1 MKTTFV
7 SSSAVS
13 NALRYSLLR
22 QQSALT
28 NAQKEVA
35 TGFVADRG
43 LALGAR
49 TAQSVTLNRDLA
61 RLDGIVDSNGLVSS
75 RLKATQ
81 TALGE
86 INKSAQTLLSSLMS
100 SASGDAAYALTQKS
114 ARGTLDT
121 MTGVLNTSLNGEY
134 LFAGTNTDVKP
145 INEFKAGSPTKVA
158 FDAAFATHFGFSQ
171 NAAGAASITGAQM
184 DNFLTTVVE
193 PMFMGAGWQ
202 AAGSPWS
209 NATDQGITSRITLN
223 ETTVTSVSANNDG
236 IRKIAMIATVV
247 SDLLDSNVGAEARA
261 ALIDYSVSEIG
272 AAISDVGQ
280 LQSQAGIIEQ
290 RVENATERV
299 KTQMDLFERHILN
312 TEGVDPYKAS
322 TMVTDLLSQI
332 EKSYALTARIQQL
345 SLMKFLS

>member
-28 NAQKEVA
+28 KAQKEVG

-49 TAQSVTLNRDLA
+49 TAQSITLNRDLA
-61 RLDGIVDSNGLVSS
+61 RLDGIVDSNGLVAS
-75 RLKATQ
+75 RLAATQ
-81 TALGE
+81 TSLGE
-86 INKSAQTLLSSLMS
+86 INKAAQTLLSSLTS

-121 MTGVLNTSLNGEY
+121 MTAVLNTSLNGEY

-145 INEFKAGSPTKVA
+145 INEFKAGSPTKAA
-158 FDAAFATHFGFSQ
+158 FDAAFLANFGFDQ
-171 NAAGAASITGAQM
+171 NAPAAANISAAQM
-184 DNFLTTVVE
+184 DSFLTNVVE
-193 PMFMGAGWQ
+193 PMFLGAGWQ

-223 ETTVTSVSANNDG
+223 ETTETSVSANNEG
-236 IRKIAMIATVV
+236 IRKIAMAAAFV
-247 SDLLDSNVGAEARA
+247 SDLLDSNVGAAAREVVVNRA
-261 ALIDYSVSEIG
+261 VSTIG
-272 AAISDVGQ
+272 SAISEVGQ

-299 KTQMDLFERHILN
+299 KMQMDLFERHILD
-312 TEGVDPYKAS
+312 TEGVDPYRAS

>member
-49 TAQSVTLNRDLA
+49 TAQSITLNRDLA

-75 RLKATQ
+75 RLAATQ
-81 TALGE
+81 TSLGE
-86 INKSAQTLLSSLMS
+86 IGKSAQELLSSLTS

-114 ARGTLDT
+114 ARSTLDT
-121 MTGVLNTSLNGEY
+121 MTAVLNTSLNGEY

-145 INEFKAGSPTKVA
+145 INDFKAGSPTKVA
-158 FDAAFATHFGFSQ
+158 FDAAFLANFGFSQ
-171 NAAGAASITGAQM
+171 NDPAAATITGAQM
-184 DNFLTTVVE
+184 DSFLTNVVE
-193 PMFMGAGWQ
+193 PMFLGAGWQ
-202 AAGSPWS
+202 APGSPWS

-223 ETTVTSVSANNDG
+223 ETTETSISANNDG

-247 SDLLDSNVGAEARA
+247 SDLLDSNVGTDARKVIIDRSVA
-261 ALIDYSVSEIG
+261 AIGSAISEI
-272 AAISDVGQ
+272 GQ
-280 LQSQAGIIEQ
+280 LQSQTGIIEQ
-290 RVENATERV
+290 RVEKATERV
-299 KTQMDLFERHILN
+299 KMQMDLFERHILN
-312 TEGVDPYKAS
+312 TEGVDPYRAS
-322 TMVTDLLSQI
+322 TMVTDLMSQI

-345 SLMKFLS
+345 SLMNFLS